1 VRAAATL
8 PSRATT
14 ARAQAYNTG
23 EASPHFMRRRTALVL
38 LPVVV
43 AAALHLRADP
53 LRADTVRLKNGR
65 AYEGVI
71 AERTPEGVRV
81 QFAFGH
87 MVIPGEQ
94 VSAIEKAP
102 SALAGYLE
110 QKAVLATR
118 SDAKASHWLELARW
132 AKVHDLASSSREAAL
147 LAAELDPRLPGLDA
161 LLHPMGLVY
170 EDALG
175 RWIPFADSMARR
187 GLVPWDGEWITVE
200 EQRARRDELTRQA
213 AAHEQ
218 EAASRRL
225 AAAAEAMQ
233 RTEERIALREEERL
247 REATWAANYGAYGP
261 GYGYWPVAT
270 FPGYWVPQVV
280 VVTTPR
286 APGPPP
292 LPGQLPTPPMSFPRE
307 TFGRLQSRQPG
318 SFLPPFGVPI
328 VPPELQHLPP
338 AGTASAFTG
347 R

>member
-1 VRAAATL
+1 
-8 PSRATT
+8 
-14 ARAQAYNTG
+14 
-23 EASPHFMRRRTALVL
+23 MRRRTALVL
-38 LPVVV
+38 LLVAL
-43 AAALHLRADP
+43 AAALP
-53 LRADTVRLKNGR
+53 VSADTVRLKNGR

-71 AERTPEGVRV
+71 AERTPQGVRV

-87 MVIPGEQ
+87 MVIPTEQ

-110 QKAVLATR
+110 QKAVLAAR
-118 SDAKASHWLELARW
+118 RDAKASHWLELARW
-132 AKVHDLASSSREAAL
+132 AKVQDLASSSREAAL

-161 LLHPMGLVY
+161 LLQPLGLVY

-187 GLVPWDGEWITVE
+187 GLVAWDGEWITVE
-200 EQRARRDELTRQA
+200 EQRARREELTRQA
-213 AAHEQ
+213 AVRAQ

-225 AAAAEAMQ
+225 ADAAEAMR

-247 REATWAANYGAYGP
+247 RDAASAADYGAYGP

-270 FPGYWVPQVV
+270 YPGYWVPQVV

-292 LPGQLPTPPMSFPRE
+292 LPGQQPMPPMSFPRNSY
-307 TFGRLQSRQPG
+307 GRLQSRQPG
-318 SFLPPFGVPI
+318 SFLPPYGVPI
-328 VPPELQHLPP
+328 VLPDLP
-338 AGTASAFTG
+338 QLPQMGTASASSG

>member
-1 VRAAATL
+1 
-8 PSRATT
+8 
-14 ARAQAYNTG
+14 
-23 EASPHFMRRRTALVL
+23 MRRRTALVL
-38 LPVVV
+38 PLVAV
-43 AAALHLRADP
+43 AAALHLGVCADP

-71 AERTPEGVRV
+71 AESTPQGVRV

-87 MVIPGEQ
+87 MVIPSEQ

-110 QKAVLATR
+110 QKAVLAAR
-118 SDAKASHWLELARW
+118 RDAKASHWLELARW
-132 AKVHDLASSSREAAL
+132 AKVQDLASSSREAAL
-147 LAAELDPRLPGLDA
+147 LAAELDPRLPGLDK
-161 LLHPMGLVY
+161 LLAPLGLVY

-187 GLVPWDGEWITVE
+187 GLVAWDGEWITVE
-200 EQRARRDELTRQA
+200 EQRARREEQTRQA
-213 AAHEQ
+213 AVRAQ

-225 AAAAEAMQ
+225 ADAAEAMR

-247 REATWAANYGAYGP
+247 REAASANYGAYGP

-270 FPGYWVPQVV
+270 YPGYWVPQVV

-292 LPGQLPTPPMSFPRE
+292 LPGQQPMPPMSFPRNSY
-307 TFGRLQSRQPG
+307 GRLQSRQPG
-318 SFLPPFGVPI
+318 SFLPPYGVPI
-328 VPPELQHLPP
+328 VLPDLP
-338 AGTASAFTG
+338 QLPQTGTAPASSG